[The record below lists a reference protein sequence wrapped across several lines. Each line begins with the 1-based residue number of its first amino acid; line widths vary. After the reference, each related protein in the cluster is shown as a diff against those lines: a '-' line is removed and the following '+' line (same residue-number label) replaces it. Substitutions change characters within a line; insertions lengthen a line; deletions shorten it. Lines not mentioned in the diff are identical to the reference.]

1 LNNITKPGR
10 YKMAAED
17 YHADPVAVPSL
28 SSSIAKL
35 LIGQTALHA
44 WTAHPRFNPGAEEEN
59 EARFDRGKACHILVL
74 GDEERFQVVTG
85 FDDWRKKEAQ
95 ERRAQAR
102 ANGLI
107 PLLEHQMMAAREMH
121 AAFLAQISQH
131 RDSADIFT
139 GGECEQT
146 LVWKESVR
154 DGEVWCRSLLD
165 YLPADPH
172 RQAFGD
178 YKTLD
183 ANVNPDT
190 LQRYAFSAG
199 WDMQDAFYRRGIQK
213 ALGVEDPAFKFVVQ
227 EATPPYSLV
236 IVDFPPEAKQYA
248 DAKVDEALDLW
259 AYCIK
264 TGNWPGYP
272 AFTCTLEVP
281 PWIGGEFEARKVRK
295 DNARREGRELYADML
310 AFQAPT

>member
-107 PLLEHQMMAAREMH
+107 PLLEHQ
-121 AAFLAQISQH
+121 
-131 RDSADIFT
+131 
-139 GGECEQT
+139 
-146 LVWKESVR
+146 
-154 DGEVWCRSLLD
+154 
-165 YLPADPH
+165 
-172 RQAFGD
+172 
-178 YKTLD
+178 
-183 ANVNPDT
+183 
-190 LQRYAFSAG
+190 
-199 WDMQDAFYRRGIQK
+199 
-213 ALGVEDPAFKFVVQ
+213 
-227 EATPPYSLV
+227 